1 MKAMVF
7 AAGLGTRLKPI
18 TDSLPK
24 ALVPVCGEP
33 LLGHV
38 LRKLKAAGYTEAV
51 VNIHHFPGMIREYL
65 SGRDFGLEVRISDES
80 DALLET
86 GGGIRHAK
94 ELLLPL
100 DEPFLVHN
108 VDIISDVDLSRF
120 RTQVPPDAL
129 ATLLVSDRPTQRYLL
144 FRKEDLRLVGWTNIG
159 TGEVR
164 SPFKDLDQSACL
176 RYAFSGIHLLSPAV
190 FDAFDALGMAERFS
204 IMDFYLEACEHYPIY
219 GVPAPGLTL
228 VDVGKIETLPEAERV
243 CQKLL

>member
-1 MKAMVF
+1 MVF

-24 ALVPVCGEP
+24 ALVPICGEP

-38 LRKLKAAGYTEAV
+38 LRKLQAAGYTEAV
-51 VNIHHFPGMIREYL
+51 VNIHHFPALIREYL
-65 SGRDFGLEVRISDES
+65 SGRDFGLDVRISDES
-80 DALLET
+80 GALLET
-86 GGGIRHAK
+86 GGGVRHAK
-94 ELLLPL
+94 ELLLPCG
-100 DEPFLVHN
+100 EPFLVHN
-108 VDIISDVDLSRF
+108 VDIISDVDLAWF
-120 RTQVPPDAL
+120 RSQVRPDAL

-164 SPFKDLDQSACL
+164 SPYRDLDPSACL

-190 FDAFDALGMAERFS
+190 FDAFDALGMPERFP
-204 IMDFYLEACEHYPIY
+204 IMDFYLEACRRYPVY

-243 CQKLL
+243 CEKLL